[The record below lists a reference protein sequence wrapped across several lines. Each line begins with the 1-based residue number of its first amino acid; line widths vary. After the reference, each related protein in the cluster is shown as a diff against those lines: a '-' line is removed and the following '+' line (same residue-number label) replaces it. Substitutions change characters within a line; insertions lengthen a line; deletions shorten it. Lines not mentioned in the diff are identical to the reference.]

1 MEPFLPL
8 PQPVRWRRGVYA
20 AALVVPFT
28 VAQVWALLVLLSV
41 APLDG
46 LVGQA
51 FLVSLLGSLVAV
63 AAGWRWTWLLTSER
77 RRERDR
83 ARDRERA
90 RLLDRER
97 DRDFDRDLVAR
108 HLTRV

>member
-1 MEPFLPL
+1 MEPFLPA

-28 VAQVWALLVLLSV
+28 VAQLWALLVLLRL

-51 FLVSLLGSLVAV
+51 FLVTLAGSVVAMW
-63 AAGWRWTWLLTSER
+63 AGWRWAWQLGSER
-77 RRERDR
+77 RRERAREALRQR
-83 ARDRERA
+83 AYENIRE
-90 RLLDRER
+90 
-97 DRDFDRDLVAR
+97 FGPGP
-108 HLTRV
+108 RVRVRS